1 MKGYFKNPQATAE
14 AIRGD
19 WFYTGDNVRW
29 GEDGFLYFV
38 DRKKDMI
45 KRAGEN
51 VPAAEVEAVVNQYPK
66 VLESAAIVVPD
77 ELRDEAIKVFVVL
90 KGGERVTKEEI
101 VEHCRQHLMK
111 LKVPSFIEFVEDLP
125 KTSVGKVQKHI
136 LKRVELEKISHARQD
151 GKSI

>member
-1 MKGYFKNPQATAE
+1 MKGYFKNPQA
-14 AIRGD
+14 
-19 WFYTGDNVRW
+19 
-29 GEDGFLYFV
+29 
-38 DRKKDMI
+38 
-45 KRAGEN
+45 
-51 VPAAEVEAVVNQYPK
+51 AA
-66 VLESAAIVVPD
+66 
-77 ELRDEAIKVFVVL
+77 EAIKVFVVL

-111 LKVPSFIEFVEDLP
+111 LKVPSFIGFVEDLP